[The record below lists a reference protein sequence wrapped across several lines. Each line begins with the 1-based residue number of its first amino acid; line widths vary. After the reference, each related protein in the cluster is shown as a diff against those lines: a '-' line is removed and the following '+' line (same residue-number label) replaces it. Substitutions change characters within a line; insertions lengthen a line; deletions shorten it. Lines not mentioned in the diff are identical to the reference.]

1 MIYTTFKQWMYRNG
15 RPHTLAKILNR
26 IQAILHERGLIA
38 EHLVTLEVMGR
49 KSGKPI
55 RFPLVVAA
63 VDGQK
68 YLVSM
73 LGNDA
78 NWVQNVRS
86 ANGKATLYHGIRED
100 VLLTEVDV
108 QLRASILKAYLQKAD
123 GARPHIPVHKDAPI
137 AAFAKVAAEYP
148 VFRLETMVTVEQQ

>member
-1 MIYTTFKQWMYRNG
+1 MIYKTFKQWMYRNG

-26 IQAILHERGLIA
+26 IQAILHARGFIA
-38 EHLVTLEVMGR
+38 EHLVTLEIVGR

-55 RFPLVVAA
+55 RFPLVVAV

-86 ANGKATLYHGIRED
+86 AEGKATLHHGIREE
-100 VLLTEVDV
+100 VLLKEVDV
-108 QLRASILKAYLQKAD
+108 HLRAPILKAYLQWAD
-123 GARPHIPVHKDAPI
+123 GARPHVPVNKDAPV
-137 AAFAKVAAEYP
+137 AAFAKIAADYP
-148 VFRLETMVTVEQQ
+148 VFRLETVARAD

>member
-1 MIYTTFKQWMYRNG
+1 MIYKTFKQWMYRNG

-26 IQAILHERGLIA
+26 IQAILHARGLIA

-49 KSGKPI
+49 KSGKPV
-55 RFPLVVAA
+55 RFPLVVAI

-73 LGNDA
+73 LGNEA
-78 NWVQNVRS
+78 NWVRNVRS
-86 ANGKATLYHGIRED
+86 ANGKATLLHGIREE

-108 QLRASILKAYLQKAD
+108 RLRAPILKAYLQKAD
-123 GARPHIPVHKDAPI
+123 GARPHIPVNKDAPV
-137 AAFAKVAAEYP
+137 AAFAKVAAKYP
-148 VFRLETMVTVEQQ
+148 VFHLETVGRANE